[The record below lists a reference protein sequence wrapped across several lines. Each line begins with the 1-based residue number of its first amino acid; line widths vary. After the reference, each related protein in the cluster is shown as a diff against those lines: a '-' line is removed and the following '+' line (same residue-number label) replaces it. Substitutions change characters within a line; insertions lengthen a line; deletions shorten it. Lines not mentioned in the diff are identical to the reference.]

1 MLLLRAGVLIL
12 PLLLSACSMPFLKDM
27 THAKGEQTTK
37 TEQTNKTTEQSTQKT
52 ASNNTATKV
61 KTFKEQKEKLDAL
74 LTTAKKQYDE
84 LRVRAGIAP
93 DEPQVNISTLTSA
106 DAIANAEQDVIAYN
120 KQTAAKLSA
129 LDALV
134 EQRKN
139 APKRGDLL
147 KIFIHKADI
156 SLPKGNFMTQPLIG
170 QWVRG
175 ESRMIRLKD
184 SILFDT
190 KHSEDIKITYSE
202 RYQILVNGQ
211 VIGVVKPFSDKSTVP
226 FDVNTSEDGG
236 KIKGELDYSVVTS
249 SQN

>member
-12 PLLLSACSMPFLKDM
+12 PLLLSACSTPFLKDM

-37 TEQTNKTTEQSTQKT
+37 TEQKEKTTEYSTPKT
-52 ASNNTATKV
+52 ATNTEIKV
-61 KTFKEQKEKLDAL
+61 KTFKEQKEKLDEL
-74 LTTAKKQYDE
+74 LTTAKKQYHE
-84 LRVRAGIAP
+84 LHIRAGIAP
-93 DEPQVNISTLTSA
+93 EIPQVNISTLSTANAIA
-106 DAIANAEQDVIAYN
+106 DAERHVIEYN
-120 KQTAAKLSA
+120 KQTAAKLST
-129 LDALV
+129 LNTLV

-175 ESRMIRLKD
+175 ESRVIRLKD

-211 VIGVVKPFSDKSTVP
+211 VISVVKPYTDKSTAP
-226 FDVNTSEDGG
+226 FDVNTSEKDG